1 MLSGRDLCINRNIV
15 ECKVI
20 CAASIAVSSVVLIET
35 QWNVKSFNDVDII
48 HLYFVLIETQWNV
61 KRSPAAEPA
70 SDPSINR
77 NILECKGQ
85 QIITQDAVIFR
96 INRNILE
103 CKAAI
108 GGNSSVIHSVL
119 IETYWNVKNNP
130 LYDKI
135 KNRSS
140 INRNIL
146 ECKARSKCVLMKES
160 KY

>member
-1 MLSGRDLCINRNIV
+1 MFHVSINRNIL
-15 ECKVI
+15 ECKDKHQLQRY
-20 CAASIAVSSVVLIET
+20 SQNSVLIET
-35 QWNVKSFNDVDII
+35 YWNVKVEKWNDY
-48 HLYFVLIETQWNV
+48 LKCWCVLIETYWNV

-70 SDPSINR
+70 SDPS
-77 NILECKGQ
+77 
-85 QIITQDAVIFR
+85 

>member
-20 CAASIAVSSVVLIET
+20 CAASIAVSSV
-35 QWNVKSFNDVDII
+35 
-48 HLYFVLIETQWNV
+48 VLIETQWNV